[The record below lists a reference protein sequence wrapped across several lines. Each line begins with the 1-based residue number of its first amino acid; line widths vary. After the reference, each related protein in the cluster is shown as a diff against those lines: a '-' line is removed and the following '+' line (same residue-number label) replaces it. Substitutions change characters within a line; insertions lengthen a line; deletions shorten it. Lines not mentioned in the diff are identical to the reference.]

1 MARRLNVEIRVR
13 CTIEDR
19 TRWHRLAEECGLSL
33 SALMRR
39 ALGHVRPWSPGRV
52 DLERERI
59 RELSRIGNNL
69 NQLARWANTHKGA
82 LDAVV
87 VLSRLE
93 ELAETLA
100 ALRSE
105 DPEAEEAAP

>member
-13 CTIEDR
+13 CTTGDR
-19 TRWHRLAEECGLSL
+19 TRWHRLAEDCGLSL

-39 ALGHVRPWSPGRV
+39 ALDQVRPWSPGRV
-52 DLERERI
+52 DLERERL
-59 RELSRIGNNL
+59 RELSRLGNNL

-82 LDAVV
+82 MEAVV

-93 ELAETLA
+93 ELAGTLEG
-100 ALRSE
+100 LRSE
-105 DPEAEEAAP
+105 RREQEAAP

>member
-13 CTIEDR
+13 CTPEDR
-19 TRWHRLAEECGLSL
+19 ARWHRLAADCGLSL

-39 ALGHVRPWSPGRV
+39 ALDRVRPWSPGRA

-69 NQLARWANTHKGA
+69 NQLARWANTHKEG
-82 LDAVV
+82 LDAVR
-87 VLSRLE
+87 VLSRLAD
-93 ELAETLA
+93 LAETLE
-100 ALRSE
+100 ALRR
-105 DPEAEEAAP
+105 EAPGEEAAP

>member
-13 CTIEDR
+13 CTAEDR
-19 TRWHRLAEECGLSL
+19 TRWHRLAAECGLSL

-39 ALGHVRPWSPGRV
+39 ALGQVRPWSPGRV

-59 RELSRIGNNL
+59 RELARIGNNL
-69 NQLARWANTHKGA
+69 NQLARWANTHKGG
-82 LDAVV
+82 LDAVR
-87 VLSRLE
+87 VLSRLSE
-93 ELAETLA
+93 VAVAVE

-105 DPEAEEAAP
+105 SGGEGAAP